1 MKKHY
6 IILGLKEGASQEE
19 IQTAFE
25 RLSKELD
32 PKNNDNQEFFV
43 EEYKKVQEAYK
54 ALSNSSILATEK
66 GARINTTDN
75 IVKEKRDKETD
86 TNEKEPK
93 SVKNLKGYLVL
104 IFFVLVGLG
113 PTLVVYYYEVFGY
126 YNYYSSINTTELLE
140 MNFLNKFYFCFKET
154 FKIKIGY
161 HRNYFLFIF
170 IYIIILSIF
179 LSFRK
184 KVTTKKDS
192 KILKSEN
199 QIQVSSGKG
208 KHYKPNPKEALEKLK
223 QYKELLELNV
233 ITKEEYTK
241 YVKEFRSILLKEINK

>member
-1 MKKHY
+1 MKNYYKT
-6 IILGLKEGASQEE
+6 LGIKEGASQEE
-19 IQTAFE
+19 IQTAYE

-43 EEYKKVQEAYK
+43 EEYKKVQDAYK

-113 PTLVVYYYEVFGY
+113 PTLVVYYYEFYGY

-140 MNFLNKFYFCFKET
+140 MDFLNKFYFCFKET
-154 FKIKIGY
+154 FKIKTGY

-179 LSFRK
+179 RSFRK

-199 QIQVSSGKG
+199 QIQVSS
-208 KHYKPNPKEALEKLK
+208 
-223 QYKELLELNV
+223 
-233 ITKEEYTK
+233 
-241 YVKEFRSILLKEINK
+241 